1 MDEDFEKAVTELS
14 AQLAELATPEQIR
27 TELDKFLNVYK
38 VSMNAAKSGI
48 TKKYRKDTG
57 ASAGAFVTGNAVAKK
72 IADLQGTEMNVDI
85 VGKIVYVEKREINV
99 KGTPKNIISG
109 ILGDATGTVPFT
121 IWSDEVEPV
130 KGSVYTFRAAY
141 TKKWNDKVQINI
153 GIRGKVEAAPDVKI
167 DNVTS
172 SAPTGGSSAEAPAM
186 KIGAITDTARSVTVT
201 GKVLSVEPRNITVKG
216 EAKTVYGG
224 LVADESGKIQYTA
237 WNDFALKEGETYC
250 IKNAYIRS
258 WKGIPQ
264 LNMGDRCEVVKSTAP
279 VAVAASAD
287 TVRTVAEIMKVGGG
301 LDLAVT
307 GLIVDLR
314 TGSGLIERCPQ
325 CNRTVL
331 NGECRTHGQVQPV
344 MDLRLKTTVDDGT
357 GAISV
362 VIGRADTEKLTGI
375 TLEQAQKMAADLGDP
390 AAVENRMAAL
400 VILKRI
406 TAKGNVMSDDFGPQ
420 LNARSVELTPTDVET
435 EAEKLYKEVEASL

>member
-1 MDEDFEKAVTELS
+1 MDEEFEKAVTELS
-14 AQLAELATPEQIR
+14 AQLAGLATPEQIR

-48 TKKYRKDTG
+48 TKKYKKDLSTSVG
-57 ASAGAFVTGNAVAKK
+57 TFVTGNAVAKN

-85 VGKIVYVEKREINV
+85 VGKIIYVEKRAINV
-99 KGTPKNIISG
+99 KGIPKNIVSG

-121 IWSDEVEPV
+121 IWSDEVEPA
-130 KGSVYTFRAAY
+130 KGEVYTFRAAY

-153 GIRGKVEAAPDVKI
+153 GIRGKVEATPDVKI
-167 DNVTS
+167 DNITS
-172 SAPTGGSSAEAPAM
+172 SVPASGNAEAPAV
-186 KIGAITDTARSVTVT
+186 KIGDITDTVRNVTVT

-264 LNMGDRCEVVKSTAP
+264 LNMGDRCEVAKSAAT
-279 VAVAASAD
+279 VAVATATD
-287 TVRTVAEIMKVGGG
+287 TARTVAEIMKVGGG
-301 LDLAVT
+301 LDIAVT

-357 GAISV
+357 GAISI

-390 AAVENRMAAL
+390 ATVENRMAAL
-400 VILKRI
+400 VLLKRI

-420 LNARSVELTPTDVET
+420 LNARSIEPMPTDIEA
-435 EAEKLYKEVEASL
+435 EAEKLYNEVEASL